1 MNIFEDEE
9 DNHQFINT
17 LDRMRVMTG
26 NLVVQIVYI
35 MLIA

>member
-17 LDRMRVMTG
+17 LDRMRVHYDKEVLEKG
-26 NLVVQIVYI
+26 IRDN
-35 MLIA
+35 